1 MDIFNTD
8 IHFFYFEI
16 LLSKFTDKKFITD
29 LHTKETNEHNR
40 LCYFP
45 GILETV

>member
-8 IHFFYFEI
+8 IHFLDFEI
-16 LLSKFTDKKFITD
+16 LLSKFTDKKCITD
-29 LHTKETNEHNR
+29 RHTKETNEHNR

-45 GILETV
+45 AFLETV